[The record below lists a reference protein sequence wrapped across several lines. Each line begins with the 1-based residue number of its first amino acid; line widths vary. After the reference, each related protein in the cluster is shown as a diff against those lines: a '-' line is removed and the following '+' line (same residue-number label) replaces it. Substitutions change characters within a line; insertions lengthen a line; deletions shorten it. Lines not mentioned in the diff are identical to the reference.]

1 MRTSLFD
8 KVAKDHLQ
16 PIPVHPTP
24 SRFFCC
30 DLLVSLQN
38 ISSFFFFFVTEHF
51 PRMISFTIAIY
62 LYDFS
67 RTSKLIP
74 QTPLL
79 PGGVLVLPRLLL
91 PRPGLPVLPF
101 SWPRLPILPL
111 LSASLLPFSSPTIP
125 RLPVGQQLLRHVRL
139 GKGGDYLAKMC
150 L

>member
-1 MRTSLFD
+1 
-8 KVAKDHLQ
+8 
-16 PIPVHPTP
+16 
-24 SRFFCC
+24 
-30 DLLVSLQN
+30 
-38 ISSFFFFFVTEHF
+38 
-51 PRMISFTIAIY
+51 MITFTFAIY

-101 SWPRLPILPL
+101 SWPRLSILPL
-111 LSASLLPFSSPTIP
+111 LSASVLPFSPPTI
-125 RLPVGQQLLRHVRL
+125 PVGQQLLRHVRL

>member
-1 MRTSLFD
+1 MT
-8 KVAKDHLQ
+8 
-16 PIPVHPTP
+16 T
-24 SRFFCC
+24 
-30 DLLVSLQN
+30 
-38 ISSFFFFFVTEHF
+38 
-51 PRMISFTIAIY
+51 FTNAIY

-91 PRPGLPVLPF
+91 PRPRLPVLPF

-111 LSASLLPFSSPTIP
+111 LSASVLPFSSPTIP

>member
-1 MRTSLFD
+1 
-8 KVAKDHLQ
+8 
-16 PIPVHPTP
+16 
-24 SRFFCC
+24 
-30 DLLVSLQN
+30 
-38 ISSFFFFFVTEHF
+38 
-51 PRMISFTIAIY
+51 MITFTFAIY

-91 PRPGLPVLPF
+91 PRPRLPVLPF

-111 LSASLLPFSSPTIP
+111 LSASVLPFSSPTI
-125 RLPVGQQLLRHVRL
+125 PVGQQLLRHVRL